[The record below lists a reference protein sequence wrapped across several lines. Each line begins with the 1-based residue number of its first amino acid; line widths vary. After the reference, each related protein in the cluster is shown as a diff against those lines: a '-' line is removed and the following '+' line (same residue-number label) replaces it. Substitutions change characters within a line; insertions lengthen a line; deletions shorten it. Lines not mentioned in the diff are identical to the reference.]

1 MKADQQLFEAYTE
14 RERWEPRYEDLF
26 NSQEK
31 LRRESATWGVGV

>member
-14 RERWEPRYEDLF
+14 RERWEPRYEGLF
-26 NSQEK
+26 NSQVE